1 VASYEKCLD
10 EAGVPFIRI
19 VQESSGVIAVYV
31 EDQVEQAALTVLR
44 QAVFKVDQL

>member
-1 VASYEKCLD
+1 MKSAWMRPVCPSSAS
-10 EAGVPFIRI
+10 FR
-19 VQESSGVIAVYV
+19 ESSGVIAVYV